1 MQMISKGFPIG
12 SIFGIKI
19 AVDFSWIFIF
29 LLVTWN
35 LVLGVFPRLHPEWG
49 ALLTWTVGIT
59 ASLLFFA
66 SVLAHELAHSLVA
79 RARGLPVNRIT
90 LFLFGGVSNLE
101 KEPPSAKTEFLMAVV
116 GPLTS
121 IGLGIFFLFL
131 GNIFSGRIMDIA
143 TDPDVFLSQIGP
155 VATLLLWLG
164 PINILVG
171 IFNLLP
177 GFPLDGGRILRSV
190 IWTIT
195 GSFSQATRYAAFMGQ
210 LTGWFFIGIGI
221 LMIFGISIPIF
232 GSGLGGLWLVFIG
245 WFLNSLAGQSFQQ
258 VVAEDRLKGIEVGA
272 LMRSDFS
279 TINENIPVK
288 DLIYKYFLKSNE
300 RAYPVMRE
308 GRLAGLVSLDDVR
321 DLDQENIQEKRVK
334 DIMTPAHDLEIVN
347 PKEGLAGAVEKIS
360 RKDVAQLPVIKD
372 KKLVG
377 MLDRRDIV
385 LWLQLNSS
393 KASV

>member
-1 MQMISKGFPIG
+1 MQMIGKGFPIG

-101 KEPPSAKTEFLMAVV
+101 KEPSSAKTEFLMAVV

-155 VATLLLWLG
+155 VSTLLLWLG

-177 GFPLDGGRILRSV
+177 GFPLDGGRILRSA

-258 VVAEDRLKGIEVGA
+258 VVAEDRLKGIEVGV

-279 TINENIPVK
+279 TINGNIPVK

-308 GRLAGLVSLDDVR
+308 GQLAGLVSLDDVR

-334 DIMTPAHDLEIVN
+334 DIMTSVHDLETVN
-347 PKEGLAGAVEKIS
+347 PKEDLARAVEKIS

-393 KASV
+393 KASI

>member
-1 MQMISKGFPIG
+1 MISKGFPIG

-19 AVDFSWIFIF
+19 AVDFSWLFIF

-49 ALLTWTVGIT
+49 TLLTWTVGIT

-79 RARGLPVNRIT
+79 RARGLKVSRIT

-121 IGLGIFFLFL
+121 IGLGMLFLVL
-131 GNIFSGRIMDIA
+131 GNIFSGQITDIA
-143 TDPDVFLSQIGP
+143 ADPATFLSRLGP

-164 PINILVG
+164 PVNILVG
-171 IFNLLP
+171 LFNLLP
-177 GFPLDGGRILRSV
+177 GFPLDGGRILRSA

-195 GSFSQATRYAAFMGQ
+195 GSFTRATQIASFMGQ
-210 LTGWFFIGIGI
+210 LTGWFFIGTGI
-221 LMIFGISIPIF
+221 LMIFGITVPIF

-245 WFLNSLAGQSFQQ
+245 WFLNSLAGQSFQKT
-258 VVAEDRLKGIEVGA
+258 VMEDKLKNVEVST
-272 LMRSDFS
+272 LMRSGFK
-279 TINENIPVK
+279 TIYEDIPVE
-288 DLIYKYFLKSNE
+288 DLIYKHFLKSND
-300 RAYPVMRE
+300 RVYFVMKE
-308 GRLAGLVSLDDVR
+308 GRLTGLVSLDDIR
-321 DLDQENIQEKRVK
+321 DLEQGNLHEKSVK
-334 DIMTPAHDLEIVN
+334 DIMTPVGELEIVH
-347 PKEGLAGAVEKIS
+347 PGESLAKAIEKIS
-360 RKDVAQLPVIKD
+360 VKDVAQLPVMKD

-385 LWLQLNSS
+385 LWLQLNSA
-393 KASV
+393 KTPL